1 MWKDFPSIVVGEK
14 WGNQQNTQETFFVCQ
29 NAENLWWWWIGDD
42 VLICIQRNGYI
53 FSRIVGRVVYSN
65 IDGGVKGGGGS
76 QFDGIEYYI
85 TFYIERAEQEMD
97 GWY

>member
-1 MWKDFPSIVVGEK
+1 MQRISGDGELVMMS
-14 WGNQQNTQETFFVCQ
+14 WFAYNVMD
-29 NAENLWWWWIGDD
+29 I
-42 VLICIQRNGYI
+42 I